1 MTRKQWIIV
10 GVLVFA
16 TLCTPWN
23 LPLLLGSLAFF
34 WLGRR
39 RGRAEAAEQRRP

>member
-39 RGRAEAAEQRRP
+39 HPKRAEAAPASQ